1 MSIVASAYGFGRRGG
16 GEPFE
21 HRPIVPLI
29 ALAAEEHAE
38 LILEAYLRSIR
49 AGDWRAS
56 ASLLE
61 RVYGKPR
68 ERVAVEMPE
77 TPEQVE
83 ELTLAQVQS
92 LRRRLEVIPGE
103 SSG

>member
-1 MSIVASAYGFGRRGG
+1 M
-16 GEPFE
+16 
-21 HRPIVPLI
+21 I
-29 ALAAEEHAE
+29 ALAAEEYAE

-83 ELTLAQVQS
+83 ELTLAQIQS